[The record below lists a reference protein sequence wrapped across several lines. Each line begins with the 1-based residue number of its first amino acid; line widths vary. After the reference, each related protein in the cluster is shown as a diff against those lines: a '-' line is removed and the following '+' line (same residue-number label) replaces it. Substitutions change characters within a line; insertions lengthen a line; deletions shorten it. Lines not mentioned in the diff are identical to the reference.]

1 MCAFAPVVK
10 FMLRISRIESSS
22 GKVILRL
29 EGRLIGLW
37 VDELRSCCAA
47 VCNNGDQL
55 SLDMTD
61 VLFADEKGLVLLRA
75 LRDPTLDWPVV
86 RRFWRSS

>member
-1 MCAFAPVVK
+1 
-10 FMLRISRIESSS
+10 MLRISRIESSS

-47 VCNNGDQL
+47 ACNNGDQL

-61 VLFADEKGLVLLRA
+61 VLFADGKGLVLLRA
-75 LRDPTLDWPVV
+75 LRESNVGLAGCSPFLAEQLK
-86 RRFWRSS
+86 